1 MRLPV
6 VSSRLD
12 VASITACTSGRHEP
26 QPVPALVAS
35 HRLQAACAGQDRFDD
50 SCARHAVAVADA
62 DPLLGRQSIVTGS
75 RRGHSLRLDRA
86 DLELRHAADWIEHR
100 VGEPVDRLRASP
112 VKRHEHRVLADRRC
126 DPARQLRGAAPGGQR
141 NLPSARES
149 EPCGS
154 CRVDLGERRG
164 RQWLQLGD
172 RSRLRSRLVLREQTT
187 SGEVQGVV
195 LVSGFGGSV
204 VMNGMEPRPAAR
216 CRKSFDEQSRRA
228 RMGEVRTRPEQAVS
242 RCESV
247 RTRCPCSR
255 LHHLAREPQLVE
267 DVARIA
273 RRKEVASSERRT
285 TSASAAVSDKRKS
298 ETTRRSSFRSRC

>member
-62 DPLLGRQSIVTGS
+62 DRLLSRQSIVTGS

-112 VKRHEHRVLADRRC
+112 VKRHEHRVLADRQC

-228 RMGEVRTRPEQAVS
+228 RMGEVRTGQNRP
-242 RCESV
+242 SV
-247 RTRCPCSR
+247 AANPFVRDALVVGCTPV
-255 LHHLAREPQLVE
+255 AREPQLVE